1 MKRKVRN
8 KKWGCLVQAL
18 LLCICIGSAAMLT
31 YEMILQP
38 RQNRE
43 LAEELKDSFPEIP
56 SPEDSSQGESPK
68 QAGEEPEVSA
78 VDLSSLQAQFPDVQ
92 GWLTIPDTGI
102 DYPVLKSSVDDPEY
116 YLRRNYKEDYD
127 INGSLFFQADC
138 SLTESGNRIIYGHNM
153 NSGAM
158 FGNLEKYAAKSYW
171 QEHPKVFLQTA
182 AGMEVYEIAAVLKAD
197 VSMFLFQQAAFQNQ
211 RDAEAYVEQAKAQSL
226 FETGVDGAECETV
239 LTLVTCSYEWKEE
252 RNIVVAVKVQPET
265 DDERQK
271 CSP

>member
-1 MKRKVRN
+1 
-8 KKWGCLVQAL
+8 
-18 LLCICIGSAAMLT
+18 
-31 YEMILQP
+31 
-38 RQNRE
+38 
-43 LAEELKDSFPEIP
+43 
-56 SPEDSSQGESPK
+56 
-68 QAGEEPEVSA
+68 
-78 VDLSSLQAQFPDVQ
+78 
-92 GWLTIPDTGI
+92 
-102 DYPVLKSSVDDPEY
+102 
-116 YLRRNYKEDYD
+116 
-127 INGSLFFQADC
+127 
-138 SLTESGNRIIYGHNM
+138 M

-197 VSMFLFQQAAFQNQ
+197 VSMFPFQQATFQNQ
-211 RDAEAYVEQAKAQSL
+211 RDVEAYVEQAKAQSL

-239 LTLVTCSYEWKEE
+239 LTLVTCSYEWKEA

>member
-1 MKRKVRN
+1 MKQKVRN
-8 KKWGCLVQAL
+8 KKWGRLVQVL

-31 YEMILQP
+31 YEMILLP

-43 LAEELKDSFPEIP
+43 LAEELKDSFPDIP
-56 SPEDSSQGESPK
+56 SQRDSSHGENSK
-68 QAGEEPEVSA
+68 QAGKEPEVSA

-102 DYPVLKSSVDDPEY
+102 DYPVLQSGMDEPEY
-116 YLRRNYKEDYD
+116 YLRRNYQGDYD
-127 INGSLFFQADC
+127 MNGSLFLQADC

-197 VSMFLFQQAAFQNQ
+197 VSMFPFQQAFQNQ
-211 RDAEAYVEQAKAQSL
+211 QDVEAYVEQAKAQSL
-226 FETGVDGAECETV
+226 FETGVNGADCETV
-239 LTLVTCSYEWKEE
+239 LTLVTCSYEWTEA
-252 RNIVVAVKVQPET
+252 RNVVVAVKVQPKT
-265 DDERQK
+265 DD
-271 CSP
+271 